1 MQLLGGCFRHS
12 IACESLPGEK
22 IPRGG
27 SAEVWREQVAEES
40 GLDEIFTDQQNTISD
55 VPPSPSS
62 LLLMDTEDG
71 GGVSSDSG
79 AE

>member
-12 IACESLPGEK
+12 IACESLSGEK

-55 VPPSPSS
+55 VTPSS

>member
-1 MQLLGGCFRHS
+1 M
-12 IACESLPGEK
+12 
-22 IPRGG
+22 
-27 SAEVWREQVAEES
+27 AEES

-55 VPPSPSS
+55 IPPSPSS

-79 AE
+79 AEWLDDP

>member
-1 MQLLGGCFRHS
+1 MQLLGGCLRHS
-12 IACESLPGEK
+12 IACESLSGEK
-22 IPRGG
+22 IPRG

-62 LLLMDTEDG
+62 LLLMDTEDV